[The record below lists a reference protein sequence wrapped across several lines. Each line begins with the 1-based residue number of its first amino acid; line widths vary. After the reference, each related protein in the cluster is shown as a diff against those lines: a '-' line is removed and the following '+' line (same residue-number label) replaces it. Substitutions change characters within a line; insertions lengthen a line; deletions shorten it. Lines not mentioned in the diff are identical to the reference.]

1 MVVTNI
7 TGPCRKLVAIRV
19 TVAVAVRIVA
29 PDQVPATWL
38 DATPGSAAWCR
49 CIGAPC
55 GRRCCFSAQVD
66 AVGETAAM
74 SDAGQAQLS
83 VLGAQIDELAQRA
96 ALMAEAL
103 DAPNTAE
110 ACTALFE
117 AERSLVM
124 AGRAV
129 ERARRST
136 VDR

>member
-1 MVVTNI
+1 
-7 TGPCRKLVAIRV
+7 
-19 TVAVAVRIVA
+19 
-29 PDQVPATWL
+29 
-38 DATPGSAAWCR
+38 
-49 CIGAPC
+49 
-55 GRRCCFSAQVD
+55 
-66 AVGETAAM
+66 M

-136 VDR
+136 VDH